1 MGRPKFNPSTDVPDL
16 KGKVALVTGG
26 NTGIG
31 YETVKLL
38 ITKGAKVYMGA
49 RNESR
54 ATAAIAQLKSEGVL
68 DFPGAGQ
75 VEWLHLDQI
84 LPRTTRAGAED
95 FMRRESRLDIL
106 INNAAILGHGYQLAL
121 VDAKIPVSEL
131 MSTNHLGP
139 FVLTTA
145 LLPLLKKT
153 AEEPGSDVRIIT
165 LSSGSHY
172 ESWVDLDWKS
182 YDQWTLANDNVWNGY
197 TAYRTTKGLNVM
209 FAKELQRRLDEEKVP
224 ILSIAIDPG
233 IVDTD
238 GTRKVVRAVPR
249 LGWLLSPIIKF
260 ISVPRC
266 EGGHNPLFAAAS
278 PIVRERRAEFAGAYL
293 APVGVIASPKKE
305 TLDVAAARD
314 LWETSERA
322 VIAM

>member
-106 INNAAILGHGYQLAL
+106 TNNAAILGHGYQLAL

-165 LSSGSHY
+165 
-172 ESWVDLDWKS
+172 VMR
-182 YDQWTLANDNVWNGY
+182 
-197 TAYRTTKGLNVM
+197 YRFERTGTTKGLNVM